1 MLPALLS
8 AGSALVKGGAPK
20 PKNKIDPKKF
30 AALAEQKKVDAKPKG
45 GALVPM
51 ADIKTTIVTIK
62 PEQDKKVEGAGK
74 DPLIRELES
83 INARLTDLRTALLN
97 RKKVQLDVIKGKK

>member
-1 MLPALLS
+1 MLPPLLK
-8 AGSALVKGGAPK
+8 AGSALAKGGAPK
-20 PKNKIDPKKF
+20 NKINPKKF
-30 AALAEQKKVDAKPKG
+30 AALAEQKKATAKPKG

-83 INARLTDLRTALLN
+83 INT
-97 RKKVQLDVIKGKK
+97 

>member
-30 AALAEQKKVDAKPKG
+30 AALAEQKKADAKPKG

-62 PEQDKKVEGAGK
+62 PEQDKKVEGGGK

-83 INARLTDLRTALLN
+83 INTRLTDLKTAL
-97 RKKVQLDVIKGKK
+97 

>member
-1 MLPALLS
+1 
-8 AGSALVKGGAPK
+8 
-20 PKNKIDPKKF
+20 
-30 AALAEQKKVDAKPKG
+30 
-45 GALVPM
+45 M

-83 INARLTDLRTALLN
+83 INTRLTDLRTALIN
-97 RKKVQLDVIKGKK
+97 RKKVQLDVIKGKKKLAQKQKRAAKKKRTKQKNQRTLVGS